1 MEVNPRITN
10 DLLQSIDEKLNLLQR
25 KFAFDIEKSKLLG
38 NKVKEYFLKPLEK
51 YPIKVQGILSSMEVE
66 TFKIPKLSDDFF
78 NLRSDVEE
86 RIRLDLERRRYNFL
100 IFFVEFF

>member
-1 MEVNPRITN
+1 MNPRIITD
-10 DLLQSIDEKLNLLQR
+10 DLLQSIDEKLNLMKR
-25 KFAFDIEKSKLLG
+25 KFAFDIEKSKLLS

-51 YPIKVQGILSSMEVE
+51 YPIRVQGILSNLEIQ

-86 RIRLDLERRRYNFL
+86 RIRIDLERRRYFG
-100 IFFVEFF
+100 IFF

>member
-1 MEVNPRITN
+1 MNPRITD
-10 DLLQSIDEKLNLLQR
+10 DLLQSIDEKLNLMKR
-25 KFAFDIEKSKLLG
+25 KFAFDIEKSKLLS

-51 YPIKVQGILSSMEVE
+51 YPIRVQGILSNLEIQ

-86 RIRLDLERRRYNFL
+86 RIRIDLERRRYFG
-100 IFFVEFF
+100 IFF